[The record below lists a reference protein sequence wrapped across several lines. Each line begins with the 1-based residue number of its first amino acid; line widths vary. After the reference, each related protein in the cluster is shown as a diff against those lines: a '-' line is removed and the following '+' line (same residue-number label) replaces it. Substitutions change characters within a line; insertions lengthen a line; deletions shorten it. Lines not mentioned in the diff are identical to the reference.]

1 MTKEKMLRKIFWQL
15 RFLDWY
21 LLGSIFILLT
31 LSGVSIFSVALSQPQ
46 THMVFFQ
53 KQLIFIALGVL
64 AMLVTVF
71 IGFDWVEQYSMY
83 LYAAAVILLLGVLF
97 FGVTRGG
104 TTGWYDI
111 FGLTFQ
117 PVEIAK
123 LILVFWLAHLITR
136 GMNKY
141 SNLQLI
147 ALSGAGAFILFL
159 LVALQ
164 PDFGSAVIIFLLW
177 WILWLIVGMGRWH
190 FLVVLAC
197 LVVGGALVWTFALND
212 IQRQRVFTFANPTV
226 DVYGAGYNVRQ
237 AKIAIGAG
245 GLLGRGVGFGTQT
258 QLKFL
263 PAAQTDFIFAVIA
276 EELGLLGTG
285 LVVLCFGVIFLRLYI
300 IATKTNND
308 YYSLVVFG
316 ILIIFFSQFFINI
329 GMNLGLL
336 PVTGIPLPFVSAGG
350 SFLIVSLVFIGLAES
365 VFIRSVKYK
374 I

>member
-1 MTKEKMLRKIFWQL
+1 MLRKIFWQL